1 MAQNNTEQE
10 NSLNIKD
17 LVYAC
22 LRRWKWFV
30 LSVAVCLFIAI
41 VYVVRFQPQYSRTAE
56 VQIKEDN
63 QRRSLSSSIEGM
75 TDFSLFQSKSS
86 VYDEIKAFGARSTM
100 REVVRRLHLD
110 IDYSKPLRFREQ
122 VLYANTLPL
131 NVQLPDLTDMESAY
145 FEINLQ
151 PEGKIKL
158 KNFIYNGEKVSG
170 SADGVLNEGD
180 TISVESPIGNIILI
194 GTKTP
199 NPEVKQINVR
209 KSTLYAAVGRYRSEL
224 STAISDK
231 MSRVITLT
239 VKDRSIPRAEDI
251 LNTLIGV
258 YNENWVRDKNQIARS
273 TSLFINDRLEVI
285 EDELSNVD
293 SDVSSYKS
301 QQMIPDVATAGT
313 MYMQQSAQI
322 RNQQQELGNELYMA
336 KYIRNYL
343 TNEEDKTKVLP
354 ASLGGKGSGLEN
366 QIKEYNE
373 KLLYRNNLANSTSAE
388 NPLVKEIDQ
397 QLNGMRT
404 AIVSS
409 VDNQITNLNSQ
420 MGTLNRASAQTSAR
434 ISANPNQAKYL
445 LSVER
450 KQAVKQAIYLFLL
463 QKREENELN
472 QAFTAYNTRIID
484 TPSGGFGPVAPKKN
498 MIYLVALMLG
508 ILIPLAI
515 IYLIETFYNKVR
527 GKDDLKSITAPF
539 LGEIPYA
546 FEKPSWGT
554 RLWHKII
561 GKKEAEND
569 PIVVKPGNR
578 NVINE
583 AFRVLRTNL
592 EFMTSGE
599 NKVIAITSYNP
610 GSGKSFTAVNLGVAL
625 AIKDKKVLI
634 VDGDLR
640 HASMSSFFGKP
651 HTGIS
656 NYLSKRTDDLNSLI
670 IKSDKYKTL
679 DYIPVGPIP
688 PNPTELIADAR
699 FAQAIDTLKR
709 DYDFIL
715 IDCPPVDIVA
725 DTQIIDKS
733 ADMTIFMVRAGL
745 LDKDMLPE
753 LEDNYKSGKY
763 RNLAIILNGT
773 EMASNG
779 RYGYRYGYKYGYHYG
794 HYGYYGSDKDSK
806 NGESG
811 KADA

>member
-158 KNFIYNGEKVSG
+158 KNFTYNGEKVSG

-180 TISVESPIGNIILI
+180 TISVDSPIGNIILI

-209 KSTLYAAVGRYRSEL
+209 KSTLYAAVGRYRAEL

-546 FEKPSWGT
+546 FERPSWGT
-554 RLWHKII
+554 RLWRKII

-592 EFMTSGE
+592 EFMTGGD

-625 AIKDKKVLI
+625 AIKDKRVLI

-656 NYLSKRTDDLNSLI
+656 NYLSKKTNDLKSLI

-699 FAQAIDTLKR
+699 FAQAIDTLKA
-709 DYDFIL
+709 DYDYIL

-806 NGESG
+806 
-811 KADA
+811 KAEA

>member
-1 MAQNNTEQE
+1 MAQNNIEQ
-10 NSLNIKD
+10 NSNLSIKD
-17 LVYAC
+17 LFYAC

-30 LSVAVCLFIAI
+30 ASVAVCIFIAI
-41 VYVVRFQPQYSRTAE
+41 VYIVRFQPLYFRSAE

-63 QRRSLSSSIEGM
+63 QNRSLSGVEGM

-86 VYDEIKAFGARSTM
+86 VYDEIKAFEARSTM
-100 REVVRRLHLD
+100 REVVKRLHLD
-110 IDYSKPLRFREQ
+110 IDYSTPIRFREK
-122 VLYANTLPL
+122 VLYANSLPL
-131 NVQLPDLTDMESAY
+131 TVQLPDLTDTESAS
-145 FEINLQ
+145 FEIDFKND
-151 PEGKIKL
+151 GKFVMHKFL
-158 KNFIYNGEKVSG
+158 RNGENVSG
-170 SADGVLNEGD
+170 SAEGVINGTD
-180 TISVESPIGNIILI
+180 TVAVDSPVGQIVVVPNRVADPSFRKII
-194 GTKTP
+194 
-199 NPEVKQINVR
+199 VR
-209 KSTLYAAVGRYRSEL
+209 KSTLYGAVSRYRREL
-224 STAISDK
+224 SIDIYDK
-231 MSRVITLT
+231 RSKVITIS
-239 VKDRSIPRAEDI
+239 VRDRSIARAEDI

-258 YNENWVRDKNQIARS
+258 YNENWVKDKNQIAKS
-273 TSLFINDRLEVI
+273 TSMFINDRLEVI

-293 SDVSSYKS
+293 SDVSSFKS

-343 TNEEDKTKVLP
+343 TNDDSQSKVLP
-354 ASLGGKGSGLEN
+354 ASLGSKATGLEN

-373 KLLYRNNLANSTSAE
+373 KLLYRNNLANSTSPE
-388 NPLVKEIDQ
+388 NPLVKEIDA
-397 QLNGMRT
+397 QLSGMRN

-409 VDNQITNLNSQ
+409 VDNQITNLTTQ
-420 MGTLNRASAQTSAR
+420 MGSLQRAGAQTSAR
-434 ISANPNQAKYL
+434 ISANPQQAKYL

-484 TPSGGFGPVAPKKN
+484 TPSGVLTPVAPKKN
-498 MIYLVALMLG
+498 MILLVALMFG
-508 ILIPLAI
+508 IFIPLAI
-515 IYLIETFYNKVR
+515 TYLIETFYNKVR
-527 GKDDLKSITAPF
+527 GKDDLKSVTAPF

-546 FEKPSWGT
+546 LERPSWFI
-554 RLWHKII
+554 LMWHKIT
-561 GKKEAEND
+561 GKKEDATD

-578 NVINE
+578 DVINE

-592 EFMTSGE
+592 EFMSGDDT
-599 NKVIAITSYNP
+599 KVIAVTSFNP
-610 GSGKSFTAVNLGVAL
+610 GSGKSFTTVNLAVVL
-625 AIKDKKVLI
+625 AIKDKRVLI

-651 HTGIS
+651 HIGLS

-670 IKSDKYKTL
+670 FKSDKYNTM

-688 PNPTELIADAR
+688 PNPAELVADAR
-699 FAQAIDTLKR
+699 FAQAIDSLR
-709 DYDFIL
+709 NSYDYIF

-733 ADMTIFMVRAGL
+733 VDMTVFLVRAGL
-745 LDKDMLPE
+745 LDKSMLSE

-763 RNLAIILNGT
+763 KNLAVILNGT
-773 EMASNG
+773 EMASTG

-794 HYGYYGSDKDSK
+794 HYGYYGSDKDHNS
-806 NGESG
+806 
-811 KADA
+811 

>member
-1 MAQNNTEQE
+1 MAQNNIEQDS
-10 NSLNIKD
+10 NLNIKD

-41 VYVVRFQPQYSRTAE
+41 VYIVRFQPLYSRTAE

-100 REVVRRLHLD
+100 REVVKRLHLD
-110 IDYSKPLRFREQ
+110 IDYSTPMRFREK
-122 VLYANTLPL
+122 VLYANSLPL
-131 NVQLPDLTDMESAY
+131 TVQLPDLTDTESAS
-145 FEINLQ
+145 FEINFKND
-151 PEGKIKL
+151 GKFVMHKFL
-158 KNFIYNGEKVSG
+158 HNGEKVPG
-170 SADGVLNEGD
+170 SAEGVINGTD
-180 TISVESPIGNIILI
+180 TVAVDSPVGQIVVVPSRVADPSI
-194 GTKTP
+194 
-199 NPEVKQINVR
+199 KQIIVR
-209 KSTLYAAVGRYRSEL
+209 KSTLYGAVSRYRGEL

-231 MSRVITLT
+231 MSRVITLS
-239 VKDRSIPRAEDI
+239 VKDRSIARAEDI

-258 YNENWVRDKNQIARS
+258 YNENWVRDKNQIAKS
-273 TSLFINDRLEVI
+273 TSMFINDRLEVI

-343 TNEEDKTKVLP
+343 TNDDSQNKVLP
-354 ASLGGKGSGLEN
+354 ASLGSKAAGLEN

-373 KLLYRNNLANSTSAE
+373 KLLYRNNLANTTSPE
-388 NPLVKEIDQ
+388 NPLVKEMDA
-397 QLNGMRT
+397 QLGGMRN

-409 VDNQITNLNSQ
+409 VDNQITNLNTQ
-420 MGTLNRASAQTSAR
+420 MGSLQRAGAQTSAR
-434 ISANPNQAKYL
+434 ISANPQQAKYL

-484 TPSGGFGPVAPKKN
+484 TPSGVFSPVAPKKN
-498 MIYLVALMLG
+498 MILLVALMLG

-527 GKDDLKSITAPF
+527 GKDDLKSVTAPF

-546 FEKPSWGT
+546 FERPSWGT
-554 RLWHKII
+554 RMWHKIT
-561 GKKEAEND
+561 GKKEETND

-592 EFMTSGE
+592 EFMSGGDT
-599 NKVIAITSYNP
+599 KVIALTSYNP
-610 GSGKSFTAVNLGVAL
+610 GSGKSFTTVNLAVAL
-625 AIKDKKVLI
+625 AIKDKRVLI

-651 HTGIS
+651 HTGLS

-670 IKSDKYKTL
+670 IKSDKYKTM

-688 PNPTELIADAR
+688 PNPTELVADAR
-699 FAQAIDTLKR
+699 FAQAINSLR
-709 DYDFIL
+709 NNYDYIL

-733 ADMTIFMVRAGL
+733 VDMTVFLVRAGL
-745 LDKDMLPE
+745 LDKSMLSE

-763 RNLAIILNGT
+763 KNLAVILNGT
-773 EMASNG
+773 EMASTG
-779 RYGYRYGYKYGYHYG
+779 RYGYRYGYKYGCHYG
-794 HYGYYGSDKDSK
+794 HYGYYGSDKDHKS
-806 NGESG
+806 E
-811 KADA
+811 AH

>member
-1 MAQNNTEQE
+1 MAQNQEQE
-10 NSLNIKD
+10 SSLNIKD

-30 LSVAVCLFIAI
+30 LSVAICLFIAI
-41 VYVVRFQPQYSRTAE
+41 VYIVRYQPVFSRTAE
-56 VQIKEDN
+56 VQIKEDS
-63 QRRSLSSSIEGM
+63 QRRSLSNSIEGM

-100 REVVRRLHLD
+100 QEVVRRLHLD
-110 IDYSKPLRFREQ
+110 MDYSTPLRFREK
-122 VLYANTLPL
+122 VLYANNLPL
-131 NVQLPDLTDMESAY
+131 TVQLPDLTDMESAY
-145 FEINLQ
+145 FQIAFKGDDNIELSSFQ
-151 PEGKIKL
+151 H
-158 KNFIYNGEKVSG
+158 NGEKVSG
-170 SADGVLNEGD
+170 KVSGVLKEND
-180 TISVESPIGNIILI
+180 TISLDSPIGNIVIQT
-194 GTKTP
+194 TKTP
-199 NPEVKQINVR
+199 NPGIKQIIVR
-209 KSTLYAAVGRYRSEL
+209 KYSLFVAVNRYRAEL

-231 MSRVITLT
+231 MSRVITLS

-258 YNENWVRDKNQIARS
+258 YNENWVKDKNQIARS
-273 TSLFINDRLEVI
+273 TSMFINDRLEVI
-285 EDELSNVD
+285 EDELSSVD

-343 TNEEDKTKVLP
+343 TNDEDKTKVLP
-354 ASLGGKGSGLEN
+354 ASLGGKGTGLEN

-373 KLLYRNNLANSTSAE
+373 KLLYRNNLASSTSSE
-388 NPLVKEIDQ
+388 NPLVKEMDQ

-409 VDNQITNLNSQ
+409 VDNQITNLNTQ
-420 MGTLNRASAQTSAR
+420 MGSLQRAGAQTSAR

-472 QAFTAYNTRIID
+472 QAFTAYNTRVID
-484 TPSGGFGPVAPKKN
+484 TPSGIFAPVAPKKN
-498 MIYLVALMLG
+498 MILLVALMLG

-546 FEKPSWGT
+546 FYKPSWGT
-554 RLWHKII
+554 RMWHKII
-561 GKKEAEND
+561 GKKEEEHD

-592 EFMTSGE
+592 EFMATGE

-625 AIKDKKVLI
+625 AIKDKKILI

-656 NYLSKRTDDLNSLI
+656 NYLSKKTDDLRSLI
-670 IKSDKYKTL
+670 IKSDKYKNL

-688 PNPTELIADAR
+688 PNPSELVADAR
-699 FAQAIDTLKR
+699 FSEAINTLR
-709 DYDFIL
+709 NEYDYIL

-733 ADMTIFMVRAGL
+733 ADMTNFMVRAGL

-773 EMASNG
+773 EMATGG
-779 RYGYRYGYKYGYHYG
+779 RYGYRYGYKYGYKYG
-794 HYGYYGSDKDSK
+794 YGYHSYGYYGSNKD
-806 NGESG
+806 
-811 KADA
+811 ADNSTEA